1 MQAIA
6 RCVDDLKPTRNNAED
21 PVLVASLDQEHDLLY
36 KVSGNSSVHQRF
48 ISMLESLALILP
60 LFFHIKCCVL

>member
-1 MQAIA
+1 MDWVFISADANHVSAIA

-36 KVSGNSSVHQRF
+36 N
-48 ISMLESLALILP
+48 
-60 LFFHIKCCVL
+60 VLQQFCASEVY

>member
-6 RCVDDLKPTRNNAED
+6 RSVDDLKPSRNNAED

-36 KVSGNSSVHQRF
+36 NVCGKQFCASEVY
-48 ISMLESLALILP
+48 
-60 LFFHIKCCVL
+60 